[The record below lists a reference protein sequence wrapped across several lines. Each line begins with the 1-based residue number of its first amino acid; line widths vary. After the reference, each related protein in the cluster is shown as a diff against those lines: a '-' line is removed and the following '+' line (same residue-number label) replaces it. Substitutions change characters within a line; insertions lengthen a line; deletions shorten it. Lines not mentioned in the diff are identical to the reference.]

1 MRKSLNDA
9 KRKLNKSKQETEY
22 WRKQATHNYAA
33 IKNDVAKFQYMTGL
47 PHPDVFDWIL
57 SLIMDKVTLTCKQM
71 THESHLL
78 LVLMKIRLGVTNKDL
93 AYRFRINYSMVS
105 KIYRS
110 WLVILSKALQPLIVW
125 HSRCV
130 LRQHF
135 PSAFKS
141 YKNCACIIDCTEILI
156 ERPLIFDWNKSC
168 RCCYFFISWLGWPS
182 IRQTVDNWVRLP
194 WLVDL

>member
-9 KRKLNKSKQETEY
+9 KRNLNKSKQETEY

-93 AYRFRINYSMVS
+93 AYRFRINYGMVS

-168 RCCYFFISWLGWPS
+168 RCCYFFISWLGWPN
-182 IRQTVDNWVRLP
+182 IRQTVDN
-194 WLVDL
+194 